1 MTSEEL
7 RRAQRAERSY
17 SYPKPVQNTA
27 PVWLAFFVG
36 VAVGMGIFANWLFHP
51 AVPANLTHAATATAD

>member
-7 RRAQRAERSY
+7 RRAQRAER

-27 PVWLAFFVG
+27 PVWLAFFIGLV
-36 VAVGMGIFANWLFHP
+36 VGMGIFANWLFHP
-51 AVPANLTHAATATAD
+51 TVSANPTHAATATAD